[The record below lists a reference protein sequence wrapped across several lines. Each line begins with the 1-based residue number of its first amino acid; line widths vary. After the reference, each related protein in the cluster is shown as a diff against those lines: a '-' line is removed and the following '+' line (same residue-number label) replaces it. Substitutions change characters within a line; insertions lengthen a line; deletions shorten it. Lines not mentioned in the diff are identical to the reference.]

1 MAFRHI
7 DTCSSLAISPHL
19 TWAAPHVGLNVV
31 KPNEPVA
38 NNILELLV
46 INVGT
51 YGVLTLATIAVP
63 QVSIASIA

>member
-1 MAFRHI
+1 
-7 DTCSSLAISPHL
+7 
-19 TWAAPHVGLNVV
+19 VGLNVV

-51 YGVLTLATIAVP
+51 YGVLTLAAIAVP